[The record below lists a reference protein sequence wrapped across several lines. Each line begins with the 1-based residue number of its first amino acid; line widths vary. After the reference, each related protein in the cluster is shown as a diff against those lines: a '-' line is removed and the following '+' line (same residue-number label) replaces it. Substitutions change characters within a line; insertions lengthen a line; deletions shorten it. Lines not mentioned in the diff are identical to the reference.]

1 MYLNKRKDEF
11 IMEESKKRGTIQQRF
26 DMISITLFSLS
37 IFMFIVMM
45 IIALSIDVM
54 PSDLPYIGLIGKLLI
69 YLSAMIQVVPL
80 IIEKKLLKAL
90 ILTLIIVA
98 WIILFEVV

>member
-1 MYLNKRKDEF
+1 
-11 IMEESKKRGTIQQRF
+11 MEESKKRGTIQQRF